1 MGKEIGAQTMND
13 DIIVEAK
20 DGEAPAK
27 PKGGKK
33 KLMIIIGAAVLVLG
47 GGGGGAAF
55 FLMGSDK
62 AAAKT
67 AEGEHGEGESEA
79 EAEAEGG
86 DHGGDEKGGKDGKA
100 GGAYLDV
107 PPLVVNLRSAD
118 GAARFLK
125 IHFVLVPG
133 KASSV
138 EKLQGKLPLLI
149 DAYQPF
155 LRELRP
161 EDLNGSGAV
170 YRVKEE
176 LLVRA
181 TQTLGPDAVK
191 DVLIQDLVQQ

>member
-1 MGKEIGAQTMND
+1 MSD

-20 DGEAPAK
+20 DGEAAAK
-27 PKGGKK
+27 PKGSKK

-62 AAAKT
+62 PAVKS
-67 AEGEHGEGESEA
+67 AEGEHGEGEAEA
-79 EAEAEGG
+79 EAEEGG

-125 IHFVLVPG
+125 VHFVLVPG

-138 EKLQGKLPLLI
+138 DKLQGKLPLLI

>member
-1 MGKEIGAQTMND
+1 MSD

-20 DGEAPAK
+20 DGEAAAK
-27 PKGGKK
+27 PKGSKK

-67 AEGEHGEGESEA
+67 AEGEHGEAEA
-79 EAEAEGG
+79 EAEAEEAGG
-86 DHGGDEKGGKDGKA
+86 DHGGGDEKGGKDGKA
-100 GGAYLDV
+100 GAAYLDV

-125 IHFVLVPG
+125 VHFVLVPG

-138 EKLQGKLPLLI
+138 AKLQDKLPLLI

>member
-1 MGKEIGAQTMND
+1 MSD

-20 DGEAPAK
+20 DGEAAAK
-27 PKGGKK
+27 PKGSKK

-62 AAAKT
+62 PAAKT
-67 AEGEHGEGESEA
+67 AEGEHADAETEAEPEAEGEGE
-79 EAEAEGG
+79 G
-86 DHGGDEKGGKDGKA
+86 EKGKDGKSA
-100 GGAYLDV
+100 AYLDV

-125 IHFVLVPG
+125 VHFVLVPG

>member
-1 MGKEIGAQTMND
+1 MSD

-20 DGEAPAK
+20 DGEAAAK
-27 PKGGKK
+27 PKGSKK

-62 AAAKT
+62 PAANS
-67 AEGEHGEGESEA
+67 AEGEHGEDEA
-79 EAEAEGG
+79 EAEAEAEPEAEGEG
-86 DHGGDEKGGKDGKA
+86 EKGKDGKSA
-100 GGAYLDV
+100 AYLDV

-133 KASSV
+133 KASTV

>member
-1 MGKEIGAQTMND
+1 MGKEIGAQTMSD
-13 DIIVEAK
+13 EIIVETK
-20 DGEAPAK
+20 DGDAAAK
-27 PKGGKK
+27 GKMGKK
-33 KLMIIIGAAVLVLG
+33 KLLIIAGAALLVLG
-47 GGGGGAAF
+47 GGGGGAAW
-55 FLMGSDK
+55 FLLGSDG

-67 AEGEHGEGESEA
+67 AEHAAPAEEEA
-79 EAEAEGG
+79 KEE
-86 DHGGDEKGGKDGKA
+86 GKDGEKKD
-100 GGAYLDV
+100 GKSGLYLDV

-133 KASSV
+133 PASSV
-138 EKLQGKLPLLI
+138 DKLQEKLPIVI

-176 LLVRA
+176 LLIRA
-181 TQTLGPDAVK
+181 TQTLGPDQVK

>member
-67 AEGEHGEGESEA
+67 AEGEGEGEGEAEA
-79 EAEAEGG
+79 EAEAEGEG
-86 DHGGDEKGGKDGKA
+86 EKGGKDGKA
-100 GGAYLDV
+100 SGAYLDV

>member
-1 MGKEIGAQTMND
+1 MGKEIGTETMSD
-13 DIIVEAK
+13 EIIVETK
-20 DGEAPAK
+20 DDAAPAK
-27 PKGGKK
+27 GKMGKK
-33 KLMIIIGAAVLVLG
+33 KLLIIAGAALLVVG
-47 GGGGGAAF
+47 GGGGGAAW
-55 FLMGSDK
+55 FLLGSDD

-67 AEGEHGEGESEA
+67 AGGE
-79 EAEAEGG
+79 EAEAEGS
-86 DHGGDEKGGKDGKA
+86 DHGAKEEGKDGEKKD
-100 GGAYLDV
+100 GKTGLYLDV

-133 KASSV
+133 PGSSV
-138 EKLQGKLPLLI
+138 DKLQEKLPLVI

-181 TQTLGPDAVK
+181 TQTLGPDQVK

>member
-1 MGKEIGAQTMND
+1 MGKEIGTETMSD
-13 DIIVEAK
+13 EIIVETK
-20 DGEAPAK
+20 DGGAPAK
-27 PKGGKK
+27 GKTGKK
-33 KLMIIIGAAVLVLG
+33 KLLIIAGAALLVVG
-47 GGGGGAAF
+47 GGGGGAAW
-55 FLMGSDK
+55 FLLGSDD

-67 AEGEHGEGESEA
+67 AEHDAPADEGEA
-79 EAEAEGG
+79 KAEGEDG
-86 DHGGDEKGGKDGKA
+86 EKKDGKS
-100 GGAYLDV
+100 GLYLDV

-133 KASSV
+133 PGSSV
-138 EKLQGKLPLLI
+138 DKLQEKLPLVI

-181 TQTLGPDAVK
+181 TQTLGPDQVK